1 MIEIT
6 YAVWGTCAFAL
17 KMHVHA
23 FAFKMQLDFVYFIN
37 WYLLN
42 FKEFKFYVEN
52 HKLPG
57 NIQAV
62 NIRSV

>member
-17 KMHVHA
+17 
-23 FAFKMQLDFVYFIN
+23 KMQLDFVYFIN